1 MSDERNES
9 DAPTGSACELCAGTC
24 MVEII
29 PHGGG
34 AADSISDECPRCLRE
49 QLACDWP
56 DPGQYEHKC
65 IQCQRTFY
73 GGKRRVFCRKC
84 QTPNAPLSRSSD
96 EAAGSDCSAW
106 PARDIVAK
114 LVESADIL
122 LDAHDYDG
130 HGWELVHEARAHARE
145 WLSQN
150 DAADLRRKENDGQE
164 EKRG

>member
-34 AADSISDECPRCLRE
+34 AADSISDECPRCLR
-49 QLACDWP
+49 
-56 DPGQYEHKC
+56 
-65 IQCQRTFY
+65 
-73 GGKRRVFCRKC
+73 KRRVFCRKC